1 MVLDG
6 GGGNVVQLPL
16 AGVSAMSALMA
27 MRTTMMLAILAAA
40 SLSLVI
46 SRLKKAEMTG

>member
-6 GGGNVVQLPL
+6 GGGNAVQLPL
-16 AGVSAMSALMA
+16 AGVSAMSPIMA
-27 MRTTMMLAILAAA
+27 VRTTLMPVIRTAA

-46 SRLKKAEMTG
+46 SRLKKRR